1 MFSFCELG
9 ERIFLSG
16 YTKNTHCIIVDIEKI
31 LSRLEITIKRRVS
44 NIVDDFHISR
54 TSYVLIL

>member
-9 ERIFLSG
+9 EQIFLSG

-31 LSRLEITIKRRVS
+31 LSRLEITIKRILS
-44 NIVDDFHISR
+44 NSR
-54 TSYVLIL
+54 